1 MAREPI
7 QPDVMVIQLIIRA
20 DDKKAYESDIRSKG
34 FPKSHT
40 RVVLILAVDFYERM
54 MSSNDANARFI
65 LRQPFD
71 CVNNLWWF

>member
-40 RVVLILAVDFYERM
+40 RVVLILAVDFFTRE
-54 MSSNDANARFI
+54 
-65 LRQPFD
+65 
-71 CVNNLWWF
+71 